1 MQIVTLTTDMG
12 HTDHYVASIK
22 GALLS
27 LSPTIQIVDITH
39 NVQSFSSVQ
48 AAYFLRSCF
57 EDFPT
62 GTIHIVGVNSEPII
76 NLSNDE
82 LSSYPTVVEFK
93 GHFFIGNDNG
103 FFSLLTN
110 GEKISSIW
118 RIDDVLSRKNPFEF
132 PTKNILVP
140 TAAKLA
146 NGTSISEIA
155 SPVENIMRQITFQAI
170 VEPNL
175 IKGNIIHIDH
185 FGNLITNVSRDTFNQ
200 FDKDIPFTIY
210 FRKKEYFID
219 EISSSYS
226 DVPPGEKVAIF
237 NSAGLLEIAV
247 NQGAK
252 DRKNGANTLFGI
264 SMNEIIRIEF
274 SPRGSKDTLESLF

>member
-27 LSPTIQIVDITH
+27 ISPSIQIVDITH

-57 EDFPT
+57 EDFPS

-82 LSSYPTVVEFK
+82 LSSYPTIVEFK

-146 NGTSISEIA
+146 NGISISEIA

-264 SMNEIIRIEF
+264 SINEIIRIEF

>member
-57 EDFPT
+57 EDFPM

-82 LSSYPTVVEFK
+82 LSSYPTVIEFK

-264 SMNEIIRIEF
+264 SINEIIRIEF

>member
-82 LSSYPTVVEFK
+82 LSSYPTIVEFK
-93 GHFFIGNDNG
+93 GHFFVGNDNG